1 MKKLFSI
8 IALSLVMTLSLP
20 AFAFGESAGYTT
32 NRFDVNVDVTDSHV
46 CKVEETI
53 KVNFKEAKHGIFR
66 YIPYEPG
73 IYTVKKIDVDGD
85 PYEVSSEYDNSWN
98 QIIKIGDADR
108 VLKGKHTYNIRYNI
122 VGYEDKDSEKDY
134 LSLDLLPTG
143 WDTSIQAST
152 IKVKLPKAIDA
163 DTIQLYG
170 GRYGSTGK
178 EEVEY
183 NYDEKKNVI
192 TINAKKLPKG
202 YGITLS
208 AELPEG
214 YWENPANRNWMA
226 VPLTATLIVIPAVML
241 LLWFLFGRDPK
252 IVKTVEFYPPEGMT
266 PADMG
271 YVIDGSVDYKDVLS
285 LIMYLAEKGYLRIT
299 EYDKNRFRLDKL
311 RDIDRSEKTFVRTFF
326 RGLFEA
332 GDSVETDDLPSGFGE
347 DFQLAQQQIKDSYKG
362 KNALFTVSSTVCRI
376 IGFVMM
382 FVPPVI
388 SVIIA
393 ATAKFKAVA
402 FLGLIPIGLFLVISM
417 LYIINLFDKWD
428 ATSRAKRRVT
438 VVIATVFAVIGVG
451 ISAVITSILME
462 SAAYGLLVVIS
473 TLVTFTAV
481 VLMRKRTER
490 GARLQGQILGFRDFI
505 ETAEL
510 EKLNMLVEEDPE
522 YFYNIM
528 PYAYVM
534 GLSDKWAKKFEKI
547 RVNQPDWY
555 HGYNSTSVYSML
567 WYSQMFNSCAKSME
581 SSVINSI
588 VASAADSGGGSIGG
602 GFGGGGFSGGGFG
615 GGGGGSW

>member
-1 MKKLFSI
+1 MCI
-8 IALSLVMTLSLP
+8 
-20 AFAFGESAGYTT
+20 
-32 NRFDVNVDVTDSHV
+32 R
-46 CKVEETI
+46 
-53 KVNFKEAKHGIFR
+53 
-66 YIPYEPG
+66 
-73 IYTVKKIDVDGD
+73 
-85 PYEVSSEYDNSWN
+85 
-98 QIIKIGDADR
+98 DR
-108 VLKGKHTYNIRYNI
+108 
-122 VGYEDKDSEKDY
+122 
-134 LSLDLLPTG
+134 
-143 WDTSIQAST
+143 
-152 IKVKLPKAIDA
+152 
-163 DTIQLYG
+163 
-170 GRYGSTGK
+170 
-178 EEVEY
+178 
-183 NYDEKKNVI
+183 
-192 TINAKKLPKG
+192 
-202 YGITLS
+202 
-208 AELPEG
+208 
-214 YWENPANRNWMA
+214 
-226 VPLTATLIVIPAVML
+226 
-241 LLWFLFGRDPK
+241 
-252 IVKTVEFYPPEGMT
+252 
-266 PADMG
+266 
-271 YVIDGSVDYKDVLS
+271 S

>member
-178 EEVEY
+178 AEVEY